1 MNIKERINTIKAKR
15 AQIEALLSAKEKE
28 VEEEYQMVMELYNE
42 VNERVEVIKTKQKA
56 TEETL
61 DKYDGLLAFLNDD
74 EEITEEPVD
83 EEITEEPVDEEI
95 ISNDHNEN
103 IDELLKLI
111 DPPTEE
117 PVDEETPT
125 EEKTEVTS
133 NEHSENIDE
142 LLKLID
148 PPTEEK
154 TEVKPDNKWKVA
166 VKKTEVKPDGNVE
179 LGEEANNLIDQ
190 IGAS

>member
-1 MNIKERINTIKAKR
+1 
-15 AQIEALLSAKEKE
+15 
-28 VEEEYQMVMELYNE
+28 MVMELYNE

-83 EEITEEPVDEEI
+83 EEI

-117 PVDEETPT
+117 PF
-125 EEKTEVTS
+125 
-133 NEHSENIDE
+133 N
-142 LLKLID
+142 
-148 PPTEEK
+148 
-154 TEVKPDNKWKVA
+154 
-166 VKKTEVKPDGNVE
+166 
-179 LGEEANNLIDQ
+179 
-190 IGAS
+190 

>member
-61 DKYDGLLAFLNDD
+61 DKYDGLLAFLND
-74 EEITEEPVD
+74 D